1 VATKDDL
8 PVILFETEQTLIN
21 WLEQNSKS
29 SGVWIR
35 IAKKNS
41 GVASISYEQ
50 AVEVALCF
58 GWIDGLKKA
67 FDEKTWIQRFS
78 PRKPTSQ
85 WSKINREK
93 ALRLIADGKMR
104 PDGMAIIE
112 VAKARGTWDTAYDS
126 QKTAVI
132 PADLQAELDKNRHAA
147 DFFRSLESFNR
158 YAIIYRLQI
167 ARTPEI
173 RLKKLKQL
181 VEMLQRKEKI
191 HNLNS

>member
-29 SGVWIR
+29 SGVWIQ
-35 IAKKNS
+35 IAKKSS
-41 GVASISYEQ
+41 GVESVSYKQ

-67 FDEKTWIQRFS
+67 CDEKTWIQRFS

-158 YAIIYRLQI
+158 YAIIYRLQTS
-167 ARTPEI
+167 RTSEI
-173 RLKKLKQL
+173 RSKKLKL
-181 VEMLQRKEKI
+181 IVEMLIRNEKI
-191 HNLNS
+191 HNII